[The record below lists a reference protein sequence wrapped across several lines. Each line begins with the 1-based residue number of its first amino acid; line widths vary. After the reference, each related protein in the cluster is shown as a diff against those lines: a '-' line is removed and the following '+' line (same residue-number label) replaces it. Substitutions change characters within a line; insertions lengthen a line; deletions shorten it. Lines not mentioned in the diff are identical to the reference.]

1 MNTSSKIE
9 MKILDDLYSSDNSSI
24 TRSYVSYY
32 ETTTQEQSRIVV
44 EDVLKN
50 LIKTNPGTLE
60 CVFDENPFTLT
71 SKI

>member
-1 MNTSSKIE
+1 MNTTSKIE

-24 TRSYVSYY
+24 TKSYTCYY
-32 ETTTQEQSRIVV
+32 ETTTQEQSKIVV

-50 LIKTNPGTLE
+50 LMKTNPGALE
-60 CVFDENPFTLT
+60 CVFDESTFTLT